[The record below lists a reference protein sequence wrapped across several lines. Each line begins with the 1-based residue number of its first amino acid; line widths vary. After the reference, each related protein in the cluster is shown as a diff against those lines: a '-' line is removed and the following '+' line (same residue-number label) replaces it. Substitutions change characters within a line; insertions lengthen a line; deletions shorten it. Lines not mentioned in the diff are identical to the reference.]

1 MSAKQIRIEVD
12 GRKIT
17 VIDECATAENGNVK
31 VLAVETVTK
40 GMRARP
46 VVRSIRSTYLNAG
59 ASVVVWD
66 ERKGDFIG
74 RDHHV

>member
-1 MSAKQIRIEVD
+1 MNQQVRIEVD
-12 GRKIT
+12 GRRIT

-31 VLAVETVTK
+31 VLAVETVAK
-40 GMRARP
+40 GMRAKP
-46 VVRSIRSTYLNAG
+46 VVRNIRSTYLNAG

-66 ERKGDFIG
+66 EKKGDFVG